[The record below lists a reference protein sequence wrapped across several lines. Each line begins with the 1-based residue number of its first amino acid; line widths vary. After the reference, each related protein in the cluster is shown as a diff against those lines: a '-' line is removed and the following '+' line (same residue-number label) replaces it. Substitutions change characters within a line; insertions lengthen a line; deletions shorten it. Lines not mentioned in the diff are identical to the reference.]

1 MQASQSNA
9 PALRFRALARI
20 RWTAARAWDWSM
32 PPTFGTNRASL
43 VLVYNE
49 RYIMTK
55 VQPAR
60 ISFNTSDGQHISSRL
75 EFDPVCRSWKSRE
88 PCN

>member
-9 PALRFRALARI
+9 PAFRFRALARI

-49 RYIMTK
+49 R
-55 VQPAR
+55 
-60 ISFNTSDGQHISSRL
+60 
-75 EFDPVCRSWKSRE
+75 
-88 PCN
+88 